1 MDQSTYDFFLNQ
13 PIQINL
19 IGFIQS
25 LIAASILCFII
36 QVFYIKFSNSLS
48 NKRIFQKFY
57 WVRPSNNNCNNSCKI
72 IFSFITWSS
81 WSPVNRKI

>member
-48 NKRIFQKFY
+48 NKKDF
-57 WVRPSNNNCNNSCKI
+57 SKI
-72 IFSFITWSS
+72 LLG
-81 WSPVNRKI
+81 